1 MQEKQEIYMPGGAE
15 ILTVQMQ
22 NDAPQIWAIVDDE
35 SHLQQ
40 RTILIVGTGQ
50 EMPKDINITDYL
62 GTFQMEHG
70 RLIFH
75 VFVL

>member
-1 MQEKQEIYMPGGAE
+1 MPGGAE